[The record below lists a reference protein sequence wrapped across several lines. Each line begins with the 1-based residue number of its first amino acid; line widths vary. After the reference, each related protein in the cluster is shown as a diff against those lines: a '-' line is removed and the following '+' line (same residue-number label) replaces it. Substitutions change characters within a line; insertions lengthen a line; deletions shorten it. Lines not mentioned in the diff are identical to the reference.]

1 MPAPGGRG
9 SGRLGRQIA
18 APGGRGSGRLER
30 FLRRAGLALRP
41 LALALVLLALIAAL
55 SLLVALP
62 LWYFS
67 TRSRQ
72 AFTITVGGLL
82 AAGLAYL
89 LARALRGAARRA
101 GGHRELWR
109 RRILPGLR
117 TAALVLA
124 GLAAAYGIALLVARI
139 LRY

>member
-1 MPAPGGRG
+1 MRRIAAIGGRG
-9 SGRLGRQIA
+9 SGRLV
-18 APGGRGSGRLER
+18 R

-41 LALALVLLALIAAL
+41 LALALALLALIAAL

-72 AFTITVGGLL
+72 AFTIAVGGLL
-82 AAGLAYL
+82 AAGLVSL
-89 LARALRGAARRA
+89 VVRAFRRA
-101 GGHRELWR
+101 GRRAGDYRELWR

-117 TAALVLA
+117 TAALVVA
-124 GLAAAYGIALLVARI
+124 GLGAAYGVALLIARI
-139 LRY
+139 VRY

>member
-1 MPAPGGRG
+1 MRRITAPGGRD
-9 SGRLGRQIA
+9 
-18 APGGRGSGRLER
+18 GGKLAR

-72 AFTITVGGLL
+72 AFTIAVGGLL
-82 AAGLAYL
+82 AAGLAWL
-89 LARALRGAARRA
+89 LLRAFRRAGRRA
-101 GGHRELWR
+101 GGYGELWR

-124 GLAAAYGIALLVARI
+124 GLGAAYGVALLVARFI
-139 LRY
+139 R